1 MSIELHPRCADGF
14 TRHAHVESMTT
25 AEEFAS
31 YVLSDKGVP
40 ETSGWTV
47 SLDEGDASI
56 ELNGGDFL
64 LDAIGEMELPPAFP
78 ASSPSGHFLLTRDRS
93 RGQLP
98 LLINTGPHNN
108 PAHQYRYERQ
118 ARSQDRLATEDFG
131 LSHSSALN
139 ERYFGEKES
148 SRKGKAEGKD
158 SNKSKSLDN
167 LLGQDNAFGLSESR
181 LNQRYRGGGG
191 GGGGQTELSPEDL
204 EMESISQRGGRR
216 ERWDDVGLDQQQQQR
231 GRSKGSDRYFSQ
243 PDLVD
248 KASPTN
254 KSPSHQREAGKARSQ
269 TNMTRLVDADYP
281 AGSADGALSKGG
293 RSRLHGHPK
302 HVKGQF
308 RKGEKYNRSSAMS
321 DTSEAP
327 SIASHVRRVRVPSQV
342 CVVLVV
348 GNETRIRTR
357 IK

>member
-25 AEEFAS
+25 AEEFAG

-47 SLDEGDASI
+47 CLDEGDASV

-139 ERYFGEKES
+139 ERYFGEKEGGGG
-148 SRKGKAEGKD
+148 RKGKAEGKD
-158 SNKSKSLDN
+158 KDGNKS
-167 LLGQDNAFGLSESR
+167 R
-181 LNQRYRGGGG
+181 
-191 GGGGQTELSPEDL
+191 
-204 EMESISQRGGRR
+204 
-216 ERWDDVGLDQQQQQR
+216 
-231 GRSKGSDRYFSQ
+231 
-243 PDLVD
+243 
-248 KASPTN
+248 
-254 KSPSHQREAGKARSQ
+254 
-269 TNMTRLVDADYP
+269 
-281 AGSADGALSKGG
+281 
-293 RSRLHGHPK
+293 
-302 HVKGQF
+302 
-308 RKGEKYNRSSAMS
+308 
-321 DTSEAP
+321 
-327 SIASHVRRVRVPSQV
+327 
-342 CVVLVV
+342 
-348 GNETRIRTR
+348 
-357 IK
+357 